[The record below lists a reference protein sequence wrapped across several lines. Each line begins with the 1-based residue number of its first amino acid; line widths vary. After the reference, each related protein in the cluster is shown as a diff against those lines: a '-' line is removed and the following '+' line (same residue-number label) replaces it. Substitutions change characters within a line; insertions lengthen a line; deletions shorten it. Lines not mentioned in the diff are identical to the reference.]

1 MSIGQD
7 LLDVPMGDMI
17 RDMAFAIADSQFQ
30 LDQSSMRTAEMMGG
44 LQSVID
50 SQGNQ
55 TFDDSRVFFGYEY
68 MTVEQA
74 LYFAIFDD
82 ALTGALDEDS
92 IRLKE
97 VVLEIIGEMAEAEGG
112 SADVVNPLR
121 NFTRETSGN
130 PDVTSA
136 LDTQVGGE
144 RLAEKVIRVPT
155 RMSMMELGFTPTFY
169 QFVDTIIEVKIA
181 IRMTRERAYERTTS
195 NASRDR
201 QSSSGRSTRVGLS
214 WPPGVRKS
222 KTYRSN
228 SSVQTTQVD
237 ATYSQKYSYSAEG
250 ASLLRT
256 KMVPVPPP
264 AVLTE
269 RIRGYMEVEE
279 EARRRRLAE
288 IYPEDDDSEGD
299 S

>member
-1 MSIGQD
+1 
-7 LLDVPMGDMI
+7 MGDMI

>member
-17 RDMAFAIADSQFQ
+17 RDMAFAIADSQYQ

-50 SQGNQ
+50 SRGNQ

-74 LYFAIFDD
+74 LYYAIFDD
-82 ALTGALDEDS
+82 SLTGALDEDS

-112 SADVVNPLR
+112 SADVAQPLR
-121 NFTRETSGN
+121 NFSRDTSAN
-130 PDVTSA
+130 ADISNA

-144 RLAEKVIRVPT
+144 RLADKVIRVPT
-155 RMSMMELGFTPTFY
+155 RLSMMELGFTPTFY

-195 NASRDR
+195 NATSDR
-201 QSSSGRSTRVGLS
+201 QRSAGRSTRVGLT
-214 WPPGVRKS
+214 WPPGVKKS

-269 RIRGYMEVEE
+269 RIRGFMEVEE
-279 EARRRRLAE
+279 DARRRRLEA
-288 IYPEDDDSEGD
+288 IYPQEGEE
-299 S
+299 